1 MPEFNRLART
11 VAVIVSPASIVVGRK
26 AGGSAVRV
34 SSGANVLSWGVPFSS
49 PLSSVWLVCFWDGWA
64 GSQPATPAHARAG
77 ARLRPCARPE
87 SGESQLAA
95 LPACAVSFQGRAGEV
110 RPSPVA
116 LAPCWRRLLRHARP
130 NRRRLATR
138 SGSVPPWVP
147 VPQGGCFGLPPTPPP
162 FQGPSR
168 VGGRAV
174 SLLSPAAVAGVG
186 RSWSGRVRGGGVP
199 SPPAPP
205 KIRHGGTQRFKGKH
219 VTTTGLPPQPPPR
232 PYSSAVW
239 PLGCGLPS
247 VGGTRA
253 GGMGEGGGGSRPI
266 MLRQRRR
273 VPHPHEAATRASCPW
288 VRWEVGRGAAALAP
302 TGSRQFAAAPLPA
315 SRSGRGR
322 HSGGAGTPAGRLAP
336 PTRAPVPLPHPPLGR
351 PPRPPPPPLQRFAA
365 STENGLVARAHGGSP
380 TRLAPG
386 IPSTARR
393 QSPPPPSAASHG
405 GWEASTLSL
414 LSDLLLP
421 APLTRR
427 RRQTRAGALGP
438 ACGPVTAASRG
449 GPLTAPGGRTSLR
462 GLTLPSAPRTVCR
475 WRLWQPRPKTADL
488 PPPPLRHN
496 HTHQRGLA

>member
-1 MPEFNRLART
+1 M
-11 VAVIVSPASIVVGRK
+11 
-26 AGGSAVRV
+26 
-34 SSGANVLSWGVPFSS
+34 
-49 PLSSVWLVCFWDGWA
+49 
-64 GSQPATPAHARAG
+64 
-77 ARLRPCARPE
+77 
-87 SGESQLAA
+87 
-95 LPACAVSFQGRAGEV
+95 
-110 RPSPVA
+110 
-116 LAPCWRRLLRHARP
+116 
-130 NRRRLATR
+130 
-138 SGSVPPWVP
+138 
-147 VPQGGCFGLPPTPPP
+147 
-162 FQGPSR
+162 
-168 VGGRAV
+168 
-174 SLLSPAAVAGVG
+174 
-186 RSWSGRVRGGGVP
+186 P

-253 GGMGEGGGGSRPI
+253 GGRGGGGGGSRPI

-273 VPHPHEAATRASCPW
+273 VPHPHEAATQASCPW

-351 PPRPPPPPLQRFAA
+351 PPRPPPPPLHRFAA
-365 STENGLVARAHGGSP
+365 SNENGLVARAHGGSP

-462 GLTLPSAPRTVCR
+462 RLTLPSAPRTVCR

-488 PPPPLRHN
+488 PPPPRRHN